1 MQTIYL
7 IGFMVIIGAVIGGLT
22 NSLAIKMLFRPYKEI
37 RLGSWRVPFTPGLI
51 PKRHDELAK
60 QLGKMVVD
68 YLITAEGLGKKLK
81 STVFTEAMTSWLKTE
96 VQKLLISEKSGTEL
110 IEQHV
115 GMKNPR
121 QFLLTKTED
130 VVKKGYIRL
139 LENNREKTLEQ
150 LLPSAIKQKVNTM
163 IPTTAEYIL
172 MRGQSFLESPE
183 GKEKLSVMIDR
194 FLIQK
199 GTLGNMISMFL
210 GNDRLVD
217 KVQPELLKF
226 LRDQGTNQLLVELLE
241 QEWNKI
247 QQKRFKDIESH
258 LNEKEVVSFI
268 VRTIESNVPVFEW
281 LDQPMKQ
288 WSGTY
293 HDVIKEQVIPR
304 GVDLTL
310 DLLSTHLEELLR
322 RFHLEDIVSEQVQT
336 FSVERLEELVLSISK
351 REFKMITYLGAL
363 LGGIIGFIQS
373 FIVLFIG

>member
-7 IGFMVIIGAVIGGLT
+7 IGFMMIIGAVIGGLT
-22 NSLAIKMLFRPYKEI
+22 NSLAIKMLFRPYKEM
-37 RLGSWRVPFTPGLI
+37 RWGSWRVPFTPGLI

-81 STVFTEAMTSWLKTE
+81 SAVFTEAMTSWLKSE
-96 VQKLLISEKSGTEL
+96 VQKWLASEKSGAEL
-110 IEQHV
+110 IEQHI
-115 GMKNPR
+115 GMKEPK
-121 QFLLTKTED
+121 QLLLTKTED
-130 VVKKGYIRL
+130 VVKKGYLSL
-139 LENNREKTLEQ
+139 LENNREKTLKQ
-150 LLPSAIKQKVNTM
+150 VLPDSIKQKVSDLV
-163 IPTTAEYIL
+163 PTTAEYIL
-172 MRGQSFLESPE
+172 SRGQTFLESPE

-226 LRDQGTNQLLVELLE
+226 LKDQGTNQLLVELLD
-241 QEWNKI
+241 QEWNKL
-247 QQKRFKDIESH
+247 QLKRLNEFENH
-258 LNEKEVVSFI
+258 LNEKEIVSFF
-268 VRTIESNVPVFEW
+268 VRMIESNVPVFEW
-281 LDQPMKQ
+281 LDQPMKT
-288 WSGTY
+288 WSGPY
-293 HDVIKEQVIPR
+293 QNVINERFIPK

-310 DLLSTHLEELLR
+310 DLLSTHLEELLKR
-322 RFHLEDIVSEQVQT
+322 IHLEDIVSEQVQT

-363 LGGIIGFIQS
+363 LGGIIGLIQG